1 MMSLMFESI
10 AFEWD
15 EVKAKKN
22 LDKHGIGFPLAR
34 RVFLDPNRLE
44 FESDGEYDERRW
56 VAIGLVADQMLVV
69 VFTMRGEGYRII
81 SARRAERNEREKYW
95 NRDDESRFE

>member
-1 MMSLMFESI
+1 MVESI

-15 EVKAKKN
+15 EVKARKN

-56 VAIGLVADQMLVV
+56 VAIGLVVDQILVV
-69 VFTMRGEGYRII
+69 AFTMRGEAYRII
-81 SARRAERNEREKYW
+81 SARRAERNERDRYW
-95 NRDDESRFE
+95 NRGDETRLE